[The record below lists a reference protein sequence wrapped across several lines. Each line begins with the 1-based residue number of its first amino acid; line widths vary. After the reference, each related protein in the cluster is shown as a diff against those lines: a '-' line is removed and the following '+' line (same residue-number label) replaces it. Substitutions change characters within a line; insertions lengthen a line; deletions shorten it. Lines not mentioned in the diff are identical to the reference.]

1 MLGCCREVLFFA
13 GGNDNADVFG
23 LGITLLRSG
32 GYGAVAGTRVL
43 FPVGM
48 TRQVQVVQVGLGV
61 FVVPEHFVLAELGDG
76 DRCKD
81 TDNRDNDQEFDQT
94 ETSFTS
100 GMSIF

>member
-13 GGNDNADVFG
+13 GGNGNVDVFG

-61 FVVPEHFVLAELGDG
+61 FVVPEHFVFAELRDG

-81 TDNRDNDQEFDQT
+81 TNNRDNDQELDQA
-94 ETSFTS
+94 ETTFTS
-100 GMSIF
+100 GMGIF

>member
-13 GGNDNADVFG
+13 GGNGDIDVFG

-32 GYGAVAGTRVL
+32 GYGAVAGTRDF

-61 FVVPEHFVLAELGDG
+61 FVVPEHSVLAELGDG

-81 TDNRDNDQEFDQT
+81 TNNRDNDQELDQA

-100 GMSIF
+100 GMGIF